1 MYPRAA
7 RTQVAATNPV
17 PGASRSISAIRAEV
31 NPLAIDPAERVL
43 GRLNTQLEYGEI
55 SEILS
60 EGLPS
65 YLTKIQTHV
74 AEAGFA
80 VQKSYF
86 LH

>member
-1 MYPRAA
+1 VEKAHDA
-7 RTQVAATNPV
+7 IA
-17 PGASRSISAIRAEV
+17 AIRAEV

-43 GRLNTQLEYGEI
+43 GRLNTTLEYGEI
-55 SEILS
+55 NEILS

-65 YLTKIQTHV
+65 YLHRIQTNV
-74 AEAGFA
+74 AEAGFS